1 MTRQYKAMQNEMSI
15 RIHQLEADLTRTRAQ
30 LGMSRFLFTVGCIS
44 VYSRPTRNYQTYRA
58 TPPTFLIWN
67 NLCDLVYQ
75 WPTRSYLSQTAVT

>member
-44 VYSRPTRNYQTYRA
+44 VYSRPPETTRPTAPRPLLSLYGIIYVTWYTSGLPGA
-58 TPPTFLIWN
+58 T
-67 NLCDLVYQ
+67 
-75 WPTRSYLSQTAVT
+75 